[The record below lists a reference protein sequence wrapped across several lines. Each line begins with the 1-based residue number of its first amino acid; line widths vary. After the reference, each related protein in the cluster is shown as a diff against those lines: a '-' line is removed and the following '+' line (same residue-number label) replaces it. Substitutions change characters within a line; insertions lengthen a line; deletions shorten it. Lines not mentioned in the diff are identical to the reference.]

1 MKDSLDNLGI
11 NVQGTILRN
20 LTPDEL
26 TKEALGSEDAKLNN
40 TGALLVKTGKYTGR
54 APKNR
59 FFVSGDEYHDEIC
72 WCDNNLPIEKEK
84 FDKLYDR
91 ITAHFSEIDKLYVF
105 DGMAGANEK
114 YGMNIRVI
122 NELASQNLC
131 ARNMFIRLKDDKL
144 ENFKPDF
151 TVIAAPSLKVGPEDG
166 VEEGEAAIC
175 INLTKKVVI
184 ILGSGYAGEIK
195 KSIFTIMNFMLPR
208 QGVLPMHCA
217 ANAGLDGDTAL
228 FFGLSGTGKTTLSS
242 DENRKLIG
250 DDEHGWC
257 EDGIFNFEGGCYA
270 KTINLKKEFEP
281 QIYNAIRSG
290 SVVENVIMNDDG
302 VFDYTDTSITQN
314 GRVSYPLEFIDNA
327 ELSGRGKHPKTILFL
342 TADSFG
348 VFPPVAKL
356 DYERAMYHF
365 ISGYTCKLAGTET
378 GIVEPK
384 VTFSCF
390 FGAPFMPQKP
400 MVYANLLAEY
410 MKKYDTQ
417 VFLVNTG
424 WTGGPY
430 GTGHRISIN
439 DTRAIV
445 TAALDGEL
453 NDVGYINHPIFNLL
467 IPKECPMVDST
478 ILDPINTW
486 EDKEA
491 YNEKAKE
498 LAIDFVENFKQFE
511 SIPQNIVEAGP
522 KW

>member
-1 MKDSLDNLGI
+1 
-11 NVQGTILRN
+11 
-20 LTPDEL
+20 
-26 TKEALGSEDAKLNN
+26 
-40 TGALLVKTGKYTGR
+40 
-54 APKNR
+54 
-59 FFVSGDEYHDEIC
+59 
-72 WCDNNLPIEKEK
+72 
-84 FDKLYDR
+84 
-91 ITAHFSEIDKLYVF
+91 
-105 DGMAGANEK
+105 
-114 YGMNIRVI
+114 
-122 NELASQNLC
+122 
-131 ARNMFIRLKDDKL
+131 
-144 ENFKPDF
+144 
-151 TVIAAPSLKVGPEDG
+151 
-166 VEEGEAAIC
+166 
-175 INLTKKVVI
+175 
-184 ILGSGYAGEIK
+184 
-195 KSIFTIMNFMLPR
+195 MNFMLPR